1 MLMVEVLRL
10 PVMKKLSPSAE
21 TLGDRIRQARIAAGL
36 TQEQLG
42 AVAGISGSAI
52 TQLENGETKT
62 LKPENLFKIA
72 KKLRKSAE
80 WLVTG
85 EGTELPREEIYDAL
99 AELPGNNPQTVLD
112 FIQYRIEKAEGLI
125 ASDKIGRYMAMIEAF
140 KNDLDKRKIK

>member
-10 PVMKKLSPSAE
+10 PVMKKPSPSAE